1 MIIMMIMRPAK
12 ATGSD
17 QSRQKDG
24 QRNQPTTTT
33 KANDDDEMNNK
44 SKEGKGKGRQKKK
57 DVLRITF
64 TFTHRSSYRSIDHGV
79 MIMHTAY
86 RVSNCR
92 SQTANIPIPI
102 HVE

>member
-1 MIIMMIMRPAK
+1 MDNEIN
-12 ATGSD
+12 
-17 QSRQKDG
+17 QQQQQ
-24 QRNQPTTTT
+24 QRT
-33 KANDDDEMNNK
+33 KANDDDDEMNNK